1 MFTFFRSTLA
11 VGLLLALLPAYVQA
25 GEGILPYLE
34 VQSPA
39 IIAQG
44 GSSTA
49 QAKGYDALCANPASF
64 SHGPLEMTILSGSP
78 WFSGDPLALNR
89 AAGWM
94 PFLPGASKASG
105 GASDPFSLPDY
116 ALSEAG
122 RGVGIGWRAGIGLV
136 GNGLGLGVLQ
146 TTSVLLDSG
155 LASSSAAIKGYAASS
170 VTLVGGFAFAPIKNE
185 MLTLRIGAD
194 LRPAVLFFAPLDGE
208 IVDSALR
215 IGSLHSQAMVDNLN
229 RTVLSQ
235 GAALALDTGALLD
248 IGDFAIGLSI
258 RDIFDTRFA
267 MSQYGF
273 GSWVAAASTSG
284 IPNNSRSTKNY
295 RLPMSIRFGVGYT
308 HGRPSAAI
316 VPSIH
321 GDVDDVVGYLR
332 DPLSPLQHLRLGSEL
347 KLFNALKIR
356 GGFDK
361 GTITAGLGLH
371 LFFFDLNAAVGF
383 GDVVPGIA
391 SKQPGG
397 ISLELAFR
405 L

>member
-11 VGLLLALLPAYVQA
+11 MGILFAAFSLYAEA

-49 QAKGYDALCANPASF
+49 LAKGYDALLANPAGF
-64 SHGPLEMTILSGSP
+64 SHVPSELTILSGSP
-78 WFSGDPLALNR
+78 WFYGDPLALNR
-89 AAGWM
+89 AAGLL
-94 PFLPGASKASG
+94 PFLPGASRVPG
-105 GASDPFSLPDY
+105 GASVPFNLPDY
-116 ALSEAG
+116 ALGEAG
-122 RGVGIGWRAGIGLV
+122 RGVGMGWRAGIGLV
-136 GNGLGLGVLQ
+136 GKGLGLGIFQ
-146 TTSVLLDSG
+146 STSILLDTG
-155 LASSSAAIKGYAASS
+155 LASSPANVNGYAATSF
-170 VTLVGGFAFAPIKNE
+170 TLVGGFALALIKNGT
-185 MLTLRIGAD
+185 LSLRIGAD
-194 LRPAVLFFAPLDGE
+194 LRPAVLFFAPLDKE
-208 IVDSALR
+208 IVEGALR

-229 RTVLSQ
+229 RTILSQ

-248 IGDFAIGLSI
+248 IGDFSIGLSI

-267 MSQYGF
+267 MSQYSF

-284 IPNNSRSTKNY
+284 IPNNSRSTMNY

-308 HGRPSAAI
+308 HGQPSAAI

-332 DPLSPLQHLRLGSEL
+332 NPLSPLNFLRLGSEL
-347 KLFNALKIR
+347 RLFDTLKIR

-371 LFFFDLNAAVGF
+371 LFFFDFNAAVGL
-383 GDVVPGIA
+383 GDIVPGI
-391 SKQPGG
+391 SSQQPGG